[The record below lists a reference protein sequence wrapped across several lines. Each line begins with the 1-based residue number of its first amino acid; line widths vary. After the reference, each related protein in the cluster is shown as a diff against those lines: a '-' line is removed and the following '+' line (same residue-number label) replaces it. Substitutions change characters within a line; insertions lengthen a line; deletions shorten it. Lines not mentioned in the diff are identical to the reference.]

1 MIVAIRFSPLF
12 RSAVQPVLKGFF
24 IYPYNSAYPFG
35 NKEILLAQFISGF
48 FTDSKNDGYITYRV
62 SIRSTG

>member
-35 NKEILLAQFISGF
+35 NKEILFA
-48 FTDSKNDGYITYRV
+48 
-62 SIRSTG
+62 